1 MKEVII
7 LRMENKLKLTN
18 LKKMYDL
25 SKLMEW
31 IHVLQELLVQEINGN
46 VSLCFIQ
53 ILSKTN
59 IETLENKNKFNNLR
73 KYCRFCRKTVLR
85 FSMLTHSLDPIN
97 QLYNGRWA
105 TKSDRPFLMVSRFFK
120 RNRFWRVK
128 HVSILSSNILK
139 LIFFV
144 HYIFVSPFTM
154 AVVCK

>member
-53 ILSKTN
+53 ILSKT
-59 IETLENKNKFNNLR
+59 IETF
-73 KYCRFCRKTVLR
+73 
-85 FSMLTHSLDPIN
+85 
-97 QLYNGRWA
+97 
-105 TKSDRPFLMVSRFFK
+105 
-120 RNRFWRVK
+120 
-128 HVSILSSNILK
+128 
-139 LIFFV
+139 
-144 HYIFVSPFTM
+144 
-154 AVVCK
+154 